1 MGEKFNLATDIPVIN
16 NRKDLAAWLKP
27 VYIINDYIK
36 DFETYET
43 FQNKLLNLLKACFD
57 IRECREFPIK
67 FKFYKTDRAVHE
79 MELRH
84 FYINYI
90 VWRPLV
96 EISDSEFM
104 TDRFI
109 LDCNKDIA
117 KINEFINENIID
129 ILREY
134 HIKPTTVNK
143 DISDSLYYLRGIS
156 IDFALLMGLN
166 FSIETFIDL
175 YDSSDEIRDIM
186 EIKFEQTDQPHEIE
200 EKLDNA
206 ESKLISHLISM
217 PDNPLGK
224 ILSTGTGIK
233 HKQLR
238 EFAANGGL
246 KPTISGETMPKP
258 LSHSTLIGGLSSASD
273 IYIDGTGARKSLV
286 MNKTVMGRA
295 GYFGKIIT
303 LLVRD
308 IGMSKTMSDCHSKH
322 LVTYEIKSAKHLKK
336 LNGKYYYSKDID
348 DFKMIN
354 YRTDSNLIGKKVKVR
369 SAVTCACK
377 DGICP
382 RCIGYTAI
390 INNDIADGYGAF
402 ESEEITKVV
411 NQSILSAKHLL
422 TTISELIEFSPE
434 FSKFFTLI
442 GGEIFPIVNNP
453 IVENIDDYGIYIDPN
468 DLCKVDEMDDDSLY
482 NTYIISGKFTIM
494 NLVDKS
500 EPPIVIENLNSKEIF
515 VSKEAVNLWKKG
527 HIIKFS
533 TLDDDFKLFEII
545 INNNELT
552 KPLYQIMDLLNKAK
566 KENIDETYDS
576 ISQKFLDLLI
586 EAGIPAN
593 VIAAE
598 LILTNLIRSEENMYD
613 RPDFSKEHLE
623 PYRILTIDKAIRKH
637 RSILIGLCYQDLK
650 SQLLSDDTFTER
662 TASSYL
668 DAFFKVKIS
677 TDSLKKYD
685 EQVRRDD
692 EIAIAKFLEAV
703 KKDNRPIEKFIE
715 DVESTVDN

>member
-1 MGEKFNLATDIPVIN
+1 MGDKFNLATDIPVIN
-16 NRKDLAAWLKP
+16 NRRDLAAWLKP
-27 VYIINDYIK
+27 LYIINDYIA

-43 FQNKLLNLLKACFD
+43 FQHKLLNLLKACFD
-57 IRECREFPIK
+57 IRECREYPIK
-67 FKFYKTDRAVHE
+67 FKFYKTDKAVHE
-79 MELRH
+79 LELRH
-84 FYINYI
+84 FYINYLI
-90 VWRPLV
+90 WRPLV

-109 LDCNKDIA
+109 LDCYKDIA
-117 KINEFINENIID
+117 KINDFVNENIID

-134 HIKPTTVNK
+134 HIKSTTVNK

-156 IDFALLMGLN
+156 IDFALIMGLN
-166 FSIETFIDL
+166 FSIQTFIDL
-175 YDSSDEIRDIM
+175 YDSSDEIRNIM
-186 EIKFEQTDQPHEIE
+186 EIKFNQTDQPHEIE
-200 EKLDNA
+200 EKLNNA
-206 ESKLISHLISM
+206 ENTLINYLINI

-238 EFAANGGL
+238 EFASNGGL

-295 GYFGKIIT
+295 GYFAKIIT

-308 IGMSKTMSDCHSKH
+308 RGMSRTISDCHSPH
-322 LVTYEIKSAKHLKK
+322 LVTYEVKSPKHLKK
-336 LNGKYYYSKDID
+336 LNGKYYYSEDID

-354 YRTDSNLIGKKVKVR
+354 YRTDSHLIGKSVKVR

-382 RCIGYTAI
+382 RCIGYTSI
-390 INNDIADGYGAF
+390 INNDIADGYAAF
-402 ESEEITKVV
+402 ESEEVTKVV

-422 TTISELIEFSPE
+422 TTNSESIDFSPE
-434 FSKFFTLI
+434 FDKFFTLVS
-442 GGEIFPIVNNP
+442 GEIFPIVNNP
-453 IVENIDDYGIYIDPN
+453 IVENINDYGIYIDP
-468 DLCKVDEMDDDSLY
+468 DELFKVDEMDDDSLY
-482 NTYIISGKFTIM
+482 NTYIASGKFTIV
-494 NLVDKS
+494 NLVNKS
-500 EPPIVIENLNSKEIF
+500 EPPIEIKNLNGKEIY
-515 VSKEAVNLWKKG
+515 VNSDAIELWKKG
-527 HIIKFS
+527 HIIRFS
-533 TLDDDFKLFEII
+533 MLDDDFKLFEIV

-552 KPLYQIMDLLNKAK
+552 KPLYQIMDLLNKARS
-566 KENIDETYDS
+566 EDIDESYNS
-576 ISQKFLDLLI
+576 LSQKFLDLLI

-598 LILTNLIRSEENMYD
+598 IILTNLIRSEKNLYD
-613 RPDFSKEHLE
+613 RPDFSQEYLE
-623 PYRILTIDKAIRKH
+623 PYRILTIDKAIKKH

-650 SQLLSDDTFTER
+650 AQLLSDETFTER

-668 DAFFKVKIS
+668 DSFFQVNIP
-677 TDSLKKYD
+677 TDNIKMYD
-685 EQVRRDD
+685 EMVREDD
-692 EIAIAKFLEAV
+692 ELAVERFLKAV
-703 KKDNRPIEKFIE
+703 EKDNRSIEEFIE
-715 DVESTVDN
+715 DSEN